1 MSPPIIEVENVSKR
15 YRLGQFNAQ
24 TVREEFEQFSRRLR
38 GKGARAAES
47 SDFWALKDVSFT
59 VQPGEVLGIIGH
71 NGAGKSTLLKILS
84 RVTEPTTGE
93 VRMRGRLS
101 SLLEVGT
108 GFHPDLTGRENIYL
122 NGTILGM
129 TRAKVKAMFD
139 EIVTFAEVER
149 FLDTPVKRYS
159 SGMYV
164 RLAFAIAAHL
174 EPDVLIVD
182 EVLAVGDVEFQKK
195 CLGKM
200 REVSSRAGRTVLF
213 VSHNMAAIE
222 ALCSRAMLIEKG
234 TIALAGTTRQ
244 VVSAYLSAQTDWPD
258 VSPNQVPSDE
268 IISQVVL
275 NNQATK
281 CILAVGETLTVTI
294 HFRHAI
300 DFARGILAIYN
311 AQNELVVDCDGSSI
325 AAPDTLASISKQLT
339 CKIHN
344 LALVPGEYYVNVVI
358 LSDRDTVIHRVATG
372 RFTIVPGEYR
382 RRIVTATMRGIV
394 AVQYSWSS

>member
-1 MSPPIIEVENVSKR
+1 MSRPIIEAENVSKR

-24 TVREEFEQFSRRLR
+24 TMREEFEQFLQRLR
-38 GKGARAAES
+38 GRGAAAVAS

-59 VQPGEVLGIIGH
+59 VQPGEVIGIIGR

-84 RVTEPTTGE
+84 RITEPTSGE
-93 VRMRGRLS
+93 VRMRGRVS

-108 GFHPDLTGRENIYL
+108 GFHPELTGRENIYL

-129 TRAKVKAMFD
+129 TKAEVKAMFD
-139 EIVTFAEVER
+139 EIVAFAEVER

-174 EPDVLIVD
+174 EPEVLIVD

-222 ALCSRAMLIEKG
+222 ALCSRAMMIEGG
-234 TIALAGTTRQ
+234 TIAAAGTTRQ
-244 VVSAYLSAQTDWPD
+244 VVSAYLSAQTDQPD
-258 VSPNQVPSDE
+258 VSGDDPSDE
-268 IISQVVL
+268 AISQIVL
-275 NNQATK
+275 NNQVKK
-281 CILAVGETLTVTI
+281 CVMAVGETLAVTI
-294 HFRHAI
+294 HFR
-300 DFARGILAIYN
+300 RGIEFPRGIIAIYN

-325 AAPDTLASISKQLT
+325 GVPDTLTSNSKQLT
-339 CKIHN
+339 CKIQN
-344 LALVPGEYYVNVVI
+344 LALVPGEYYLNFVI
-358 LSDRDTVIHRVATG
+358 LSDRDMIIHRVAAG
-372 RFTIVPGEYR
+372 RFTIVPGEYMQ
-382 RRIVTATMRGIV
+382 RIVTDTARGIV